1 MIKYLFLI
9 LMFVIFTPLFPQPL
23 ILETYV
29 EDCLKHNLAFKQKQ
43 FSLEQSLQALKQARG
58 MFLPAIGI
66 EARYSRAG
74 GGRLIELPIGDLMNP
89 VYATLNQILTTVG
102 QPPRFPT
109 NIPNEVFPFLR
120 EEEHETKI
128 RLIQPIFQ
136 PALLFNY
143 KIKTHLKQAK
153 TIELEIFKKQ
163 LIRDLKTAYF
173 NYLKTVHVVRLF
185 EKTHLLLQEN
195 LRVSEKLFQYQKAT
209 EEVVFQARTEITT
222 LEQQQ
227 TEAEKNMKLAAAY
240 FNFLM
245 NRPFETPIEIID
257 ETALNFNHEIDFEQI
272 LDTALQN
279 RLEFPQLHSALA
291 AVNNQ
296 ARLARTSFLPGITG
310 VLDYGFQ
317 GEKYRFTEEDDYW
330 MASAVLNWNLFNGF
344 QDQARL
350 QQARLEQQK
359 LETQF
364 IELQQQIKLQ
374 VQEAF
379 DNFRVAR
386 KAIQSASEKVAS
398 TRNTFKIIHKKY
410 EQGMAPQ
417 IEFLNARTN
426 LTNAEVSQI
435 IAKYDY
441 QIKYIE
447 LQRSIG
453 R

>member
-153 TIELEIFKKQ
+153 TIELEIF
-163 LIRDLKTAYF
+163 I
-173 NYLKTVHVVRLF
+173 F